1 MRKIWHTRNEFL
13 WNVPSQEV
21 GDAVYFDLSEC
32 YSMGDALCS
41 TPTIKKVSEAYGCK
55 LNLITKHPE
64 LFKHNPYIKNTYRP
78 DSINFDY
85 LRENFLIHSS
95 FYNVGRQ
102 NDKGIQSNHARID
115 IRQFHAKNLGVNL
128 LPPAI
133 YCLACSMFWA
143 NPPTEL
149 NNF

>member
-13 WNVPSQEV
+13 WNVPAQEV

-64 LFKHNPYIKNTYRP
+64 LFKHNPYIKNTYHP
-78 DSINFDY
+78 ESINFDY

-102 NDKGIQSNHARID
+102 NDKGPI
-115 IRQFHAKNLGVNL
+115 
-128 LPPAI
+128 
-133 YCLACSMFWA
+133 
-143 NPPTEL
+143 
-149 NNF
+149 